1 MLRRTQ
7 IRGSGGT
14 RRELPLH
21 GNGLRMVSCFIPT
34 LVTSADFS
42 DFNYVRQDGE
52 CVAAGPEPV
61 PAGTCNKPGDT
72 YTGSSGY
79 RLIPGNTC
87 DRSKGL
93 KKDEKV
99 QKKCQDARP
108 ENGKASSVVV
118 SFCAQWSAYV
128 DE

>member
-1 MLRRTQ
+1 VVS
-7 IRGSGGT
+7 IRHPLKAGS
-14 RRELPLH
+14 
-21 GNGLRMVSCFIPT
+21 
-34 LVTSADFS
+34 DDS

-87 DRSKGL
+87 DRSKGV

-99 QKKCQDARP
+99 QKNCQDARP
-108 ENGKASSVVV
+108 EDGKASSVVV
-118 SFCAQWSAYV
+118 SIRAPLGASAYG
-128 DE
+128 